1 MTILA
6 DIGATALYLLFIWLG
21 AAIVCSRLSNAKG
34 YGEKPGLATGLL
46 LSFIAVIVW
55 LVWPAKAASRW
66 KLQGPIP
73 KRGGGGGETVAEARA
88 HAADS
93 EQGSS

>member
-21 AAIVCSRLSNAKG
+21 AAIICSLLSNAKG

-46 LSFIAVIVW
+46 LSAAGILVW
-55 LVWPAKAASRW
+55 LVFPARQGSRW
-66 KLQGPIP
+66 KEQGPVGAFR
-73 KRGGGGGETVAEARA
+73 RG
-88 HAADS
+88 
-93 EQGSS
+93 